1 MGNTGLNN
9 VGAIDGLG
17 KNSLS
22 GEVGTKAGMNG
33 WRETEKRIGDTEY
46 S

>member
-9 VGAIDGLG
+9 VGAIDDLG

-33 WRETEKRIGDTEY
+33 WRETEKRIGDNEY